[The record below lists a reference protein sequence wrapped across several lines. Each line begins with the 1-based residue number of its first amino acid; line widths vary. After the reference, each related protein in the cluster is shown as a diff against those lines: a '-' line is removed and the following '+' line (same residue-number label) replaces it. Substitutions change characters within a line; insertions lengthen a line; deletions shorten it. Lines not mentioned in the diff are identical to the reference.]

1 MDGNHTKLQLRTA
14 TSSHFSNYLKEIYRP
29 QTIKVSFYRS
39 DLDLMRL
46 NCSNSLMNYQIL
58 MAGNLSL
65 LNWLTKVT
73 TYGQMHLEV
82 LDITKTTWHLILIK
96 TQINIGTL
104 VSKSL
109 LDTTHQQLLNTSTTI
124 MIDKRLSWWT
134 NQMDLRWLTMHFQ
147 QNLKKASSKKESK
160 RQSNS
165 LHALL

>member
-1 MDGNHTKLQLRTA
+1 MHGNLIKLLLKTA
-14 TSSHFSNYLKEIYRP
+14 TSSHFSRCLKETLRH
-29 QTIKVSFYRS
+29 QEIKASCYS
-39 DLDLMRL
+39 LDLDLMKHQ
-46 NCSNSLMNYQIL
+46 CSNSLIKFPIL
-58 MAGNLSL
+58 TEEKTSFLK
-65 LNWLTKVT
+65 WLTKVT
-73 TYGQMHLEV
+73 SYGLMHLEV
-82 LDITKTTWHLILIK
+82 LDITKTMWHLILIK

-134 NQMDLRWLTMHFQ
+134 NPMDLQWLTMHFQ
-147 QNLKKASSKKESK
+147 QNLKKASLKKELK